1 MTAIPTWPHDKRS
14 SDRHISASPANRSP
28 LPASASKRYAD
39 LLALHDVLGD
49 ALLVLD
55 PEGRV
60 THASTLATP
69 LLDALGTTVGGL
81 LSEVSGLNAT
91 QKMWLRTGLTG
102 EATVPT
108 RVVTAGPGDGAGL
121 RVWEC
126 AMAPVPGEAR
136 GVLVRAHE
144 ITALATRVEDV
155 ELALQNY
162 RLLTAQMRELLF
174 LIRVE
179 GPGHFICETVNQAY
193 LAVTGLREE
202 DVVGR
207 RPDEVLGP
215 AEAAFAVARYE
226 QAIASQT
233 PITYREEVM
242 LPAGPL
248 IVETRLSVRRD
259 AEGRPTHLVGLA
271 RNVTDVEQ
279 AALALAASEA
289 RLRGVL
295 DAGFDAFVI
304 ARAERA
310 TDGRI
315 TDFVIIDVNARA
327 CDMIARRREQ
337 IIGRSLLDVFPR
349 SREWGLWEQ
358 CCMVVITNQ
367 PLETTQF
374 APTDNEPSRWLQRQ
388 LVPVDTNAVAISS
401 RDITQRQLERL
412 ALESSES
419 RHRQLFETNGAI
431 QLLVEF
437 DTARIVDVNPAA
449 EAFYGWPRA
458 TMREMYLTDL
468 ESIALDH
475 WRELTTGIATG
486 TGLHLQRDHR
496 ISSGELR
503 QVEAFIG
510 VAEISDRRLL
520 HIIIQDISDR
530 VRAERELRDS
540 EARFRAVIAGMR
552 EGVVVHDE
560 TGDFRVHNPS
570 AERILGLTGDQVAG
584 LAPIDADW
592 QAVREDGSPWPL
604 DERPAITALRTGKG
618 QPRQLMGIRRGDSEP
633 VWLSV
638 TADPLIRKGEVR
650 PYASVAVFTDVT
662 ETRASE
668 ERLRQ
673 AQKLE
678 AVAQLAGGIG
688 HDYNN
693 LLTVIRGATGFLRE
707 GVGPTSPHL
716 EDIAA
721 IERATERAED
731 LTRQLLA
738 VGRRQMLRT
747 ESVELNQ
754 LLDLQLPIIR
764 DEVPVSVMVKLERSP
779 TPVAATIDRSRLLD
793 ALRALVDNARTA
805 MPAGGMLVL
814 RTAEVMRTHP
824 HEPRDTRPRFFAML
838 EVRDTGVG
846 MREDIRARLFEPFFS
861 TQPFGTSR
869 GMGLA
874 SVHGMVHQSRGFLEC
889 ESAPGEGTTL
899 RLFFPLA
906 GAPKTPAMA
915 MPAIPQD
922 VRSGGVLLVDDD
934 PMLRDLGKRMLDR
947 LAETVYVVASG
958 AEALEFLATRASDVS
973 VVLTDLT
980 MPEMSGLELIEHL
993 ATMYPAL
1000 PVVAVSG
1007 FAVNL
1012 GARAELDAR
1021 HVPFVAKPFTMQD
1034 LQKAMDVARMA
1045 RRG

>member
-1 MTAIPTWPHDKRS
+1 MV
-14 SDRHISASPANRSP
+14 PA
-28 LPASASKRYAD
+28 PAKAD
-39 LLALHDVLGD
+39 
-49 ALLVLD
+49 
-55 PEGRV
+55 
-60 THASTLATP
+60 
-69 LLDALGTTVGGL
+69 GL
-81 LSEVSGLNAT
+81 
-91 QKMWLRTGLTG
+91 
-102 EATVPT
+102 
-108 RVVTAGPGDGAGL
+108 
-121 RVWEC
+121 
-126 AMAPVPGEAR
+126 
-136 GVLVRAHE
+136 LVRAHE
-144 ITALATRVEDV
+144 ITALATRVDDV

-179 GPGHFICETVNQAY
+179 GPGRFICETVNQAY

-207 RPDEVLGP
+207 TPVEVLGS
-215 AEAAFAVARYE
+215 AGAAFAIEKYE
-226 QAIASQT
+226 LAIRSRE
-233 PITYREEVM
+233 PITYREEVL
-242 LPAGPL
+242 LPSGPL

-259 AEGRPTHLVGLA
+259 HDGRATHLVGLA

-295 DAGFDAFVI
+295 DAGFDAVVI

-310 TDGRI
+310 PDGRI
-315 TDFVIIDVNARA
+315 TDFMIIDVNARA
-327 CDMIARRREQ
+327 CDMVARQREQ
-337 IIGRSLLDVFPR
+337 IIGRSLLDMFPR

-374 APTDNEPSRWLQRQ
+374 APTDNEPARWLQRQ
-388 LVPVDTNAVAISS
+388 LVPVDSGAVAISS

-468 ESIALDH
+468 ESVALDH
-475 WRELTTGIATG
+475 WRELTSGIATG
-486 TGLHLQRDHR
+486 TGLRLQQDHR
-496 ISSGELR
+496 IASGALR

-510 VAEISDRRLL
+510 VAEISERRLL

-530 VRAERELRDS
+530 VRAERELRES

-552 EGVVVHDE
+552 EGVVLHDE
-560 TGDFRVHNPS
+560 TGAIRVHNPS
-570 AERILGLTGDQVAG
+570 AERMLGLAGEQLAGVVSGGD
-584 LAPIDADW
+584 DW
-592 QAVREDGSPWPL
+592 QAVREDGSPWPR
-604 DERPAITALRTGKG
+604 DERPAITALRTGRG
-618 QPRQLMGIRRGDSEP
+618 QPRQLMGILRGTEEP
-633 VWLSV
+633 VWVSV
-638 TADPLIRKGEVR
+638 TADPLIRAGESR

-707 GVGPTSPHL
+707 GVGATSPHL

-754 LLDLQLPIIR
+754 LLDVQLPIIR
-764 DEVPVSVMVKLERSP
+764 DEVPVSVMVKLELSE
-779 TPVAATIDRSRLLD
+779 TPVSATIDRSRLLD

-805 MPAGGMLVL
+805 MPTGGMLVL

-824 HEPRDTRPRFFAML
+824 HEPRDNRPRFFAML

-846 MREDIRARLFEPFFS
+846 MNDDIRARLFEPFFS

-874 SVHGMVHQSRGFLEC
+874 SVHGMVLQSRGFLEC
-889 ESAPGEGTTL
+889 ESEPGEGTTL

-906 GAPKTPAMA
+906 GAPKTPAMS
-915 MPAIPQD
+915 MPAIVQD

-934 PMLRDLGKRMLDR
+934 PMLRDLGKRMLGR
-947 LAETVYVVASG
+947 LTETVYVVSSG
-958 AEALEFLATRASDVS
+958 AEALEFLAARAADVS
-973 VVLTDLT
+973 VVITDLT
-980 MPEMSGLELIEHL
+980 MPEMSGLELIEQL
-993 ATMYPAL
+993 AVRYAAL

-1034 LQKAMDVARMA
+1034 LQKAMALAQGA

>member
-1 MTAIPTWPHDKRS
+1 MHD
-14 SDRHISASPANRSP
+14 A
-28 LPASASKRYAD
+28 
-39 LLALHDVLGD
+39 LGD

-55 PEGRV
+55 AGGRV
-60 THASTLATP
+60 SQANVRGASLLA
-69 LLDALGTTVGGL
+69 ALGAALG
-81 LSEVSGLNAT
+81 EVLPEAAGVSPTLQA
-91 QKMWLRTGLTG
+91 WLRTGLRG
-102 EATVPT
+102 EPT
-108 RVVTAGPGDGAGL
+108 RPVRVDGAGEDDGP
-121 RVWEC
+121 VHIWEC
-126 AMAPVPGEAR
+126 TVVSPPGLPGAT
-136 GVLVRAHE
+136 LVRGHE
-144 ITALATRVEDV
+144 VTALVTRVEDS

-162 RLLTAQMRELLF
+162 RLLTAQMREMLF
-174 LIRVE
+174 LVRVE
-179 GPGHFICETVNQAY
+179 GPGRFICETVNQAY
-193 LAVTGLREE
+193 LLVTGLREE

-207 RPDEVLGP
+207 RPDEVLAP
-215 AEAAFAVARYE
+215 AEAAFAIARYE
-226 QAIASQT
+226 QAIRSQE
-233 PITYREEVM
+233 PITYREEVL
-242 LPAGPL
+242 LPSGPL

-259 AEGRPTHLVGLA
+259 SDGRPTHLVGLA

-304 ARAERA
+304 ARAERGP
-310 TDGRI
+310 DGRI
-315 TDFVIIDVNARA
+315 TDFVIIDVNAQA
-327 CDMIARRREQ
+327 CEMIARRREQ

-358 CCMVVITNQ
+358 CCMVVITHQ

-374 APTDNEPSRWLQRQ
+374 APTDDEPARWLQRQ

-468 ESIALDH
+468 ESIAIDH
-475 WRELTTGIATG
+475 WRELTSGIATG
-486 TGLHLQRDHR
+486 TGLQLQRDHR
-496 ISSGELR
+496 IASGELR

-510 VAEISDRRLL
+510 VAEISERRLL

-530 VRAERELRDS
+530 VRAERELRES

-552 EGVVVHDE
+552 EGVVLHDA
-560 TGDFRVHNPS
+560 TGTIRVHNPS

-584 LAPIDADW
+584 LVPVADDW
-592 QAVREDGSPWPL
+592 QAVREDGSLWPL
-604 DERPAITALRTGKG
+604 EERPAITALRTGKG
-618 QPRQLMGIRRGDSEP
+618 QPRQLMGILRGDAEP

-638 TADPLIRKGEVR
+638 TADPLIRAGESR

-716 EDIAA
+716 EDISA

-754 LLDLQLPIIR
+754 LLNVQLPIIR
-764 DEVPVSVMVKLERSP
+764 DEVPFSVMVKLELSP

-814 RTAEVMRTHP
+814 RSAEVMRTHP

-838 EVRDTGVG
+838 EVRDTGAG
-846 MREDIRARLFEPFFS
+846 MSDDIRARLFEPFFS

-906 GAPKTPAMA
+906 GAPKTPAFS
-915 MPAIPQD
+915 MPAVVQD
-922 VRSGGVLLVDDD
+922 VRAGGVLLVDDD

-947 LAETVYVVASG
+947 LSETVYVVESG
-958 AEALEFLATRASDVS
+958 AEALAFLASRASDVS
-973 VVLTDLT
+973 VIVTDLT
-980 MPEMSGLELIEHL
+980 MPEMSGLELIEQL
-993 ATMYPAL
+993 ALHYPAL

-1007 FAVNL
+1007 FAVNP
-1012 GARAELDAR
+1012 GARTELDAR

-1034 LQKAMDVARMA
+1034 LQQAMELARGA